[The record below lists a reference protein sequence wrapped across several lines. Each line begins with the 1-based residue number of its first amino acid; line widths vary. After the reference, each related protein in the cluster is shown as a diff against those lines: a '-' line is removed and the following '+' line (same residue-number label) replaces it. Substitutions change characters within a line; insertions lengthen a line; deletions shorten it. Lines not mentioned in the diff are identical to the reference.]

1 MTRTIHAAR
10 AGAVVLLATTLGA
23 CATKVGRDFD
33 DVYAQQI
40 KPGVTTK
47 AEIRG
52 RLGRPALVHG
62 TDNHD
67 NDIWT
72 YAYYNGGGLGATLRN
87 WWTYDPINPTGAQQ
101 KRLVITFKGDSVKEA
116 RFTRELPLPDPL
128 EEAYR

>member
-23 CATKVGRDFD
+23 CATKSGRDFD
-33 DVYAQQI
+33 DAYAQQI

-52 RLGRPALVHG
+52 RLGVPALVTA

-67 NDIWT
+67 NDTWI
-72 YAYYNGGGLGATLRN
+72 YAYYSGAVFRN
-87 WWTYDPINPTGAQQ
+87 WWTYGPPAGEQ
-101 KRLVITFKGDSVKEA
+101 KRLVITFNGDSVKEA
-116 RFTRELPLPDPL
+116 TFTRELPPPNPL

>member
-1 MTRTIHAAR
+1 MTRAIHAVR

-23 CATKVGRDFD
+23 CATQQSGRDFD
-33 DVYAQQI
+33 DAYAQQI

-52 RLGRPALVHG
+52 RLGRPAVVQS

-67 NDIWT
+67 QDIWT
-72 YAYYNGGGLGATLRN
+72 YAYYKAGGST
-87 WWTYDPINPTGAQQ
+87 WWTFDPMKAQQ

-116 RFTRELPLPDPL
+116 RFMRELPPPDPL